1 MISSIYSISK
11 PGILNVL
18 EHIACCFILGFFLA
32 VLSQTYS
39 SSLIV
44 TKKAAEQPGM
54 LTFKFRLDIPDATN
68 ASTPPN
74 LDTATERYIAN
85 NYNKIKNQNQNQL
98 LQ

>member
-1 MISSIYSISK
+1 M
-11 PGILNVL
+11 
-18 EHIACCFILGFFLA
+18 
-32 VLSQTYS
+32 LSQTYS

-44 TKKAAEQPGM
+44 TRKAAEQPGM

-85 NYNKIKNQNQNQL
+85 NYNKIEAREQL

>member
-1 MISSIYSISK
+1 
-11 PGILNVL
+11 
-18 EHIACCFILGFFLA
+18 
-32 VLSQTYS
+32 
-39 SSLIV
+39 
-44 TKKAAEQPGM
+44 M

-85 NYNKIKNQNQNQL
+85 NYNKIEAREQL